1 MTGALC
7 FIMFWLFT
15 MSVSSLWPPPVAAQE
30 SAQETAWGRSVA
42 GITRWRRWWP
52 WGWLQGSMSVEQVA
66 PAQERYWLMV
76 PNSEP
81 SEEVT
86 MMPFEGRSICRLW
99 RCLASTLAVGLA
111 LMAM

>member
-1 MTGALC
+1 
-7 FIMFWLFT
+7 
-15 MSVSSLWPPPVAAQE
+15 
-30 SAQETAWGRSVA
+30 
-42 GITRWRRWWP
+42 
-52 WGWLQGSMSVEQVA
+52 
-66 PAQERYWLMV
+66 MV

-86 MMPFEGRSICRLW
+86 MMPFEGRSLCRLW